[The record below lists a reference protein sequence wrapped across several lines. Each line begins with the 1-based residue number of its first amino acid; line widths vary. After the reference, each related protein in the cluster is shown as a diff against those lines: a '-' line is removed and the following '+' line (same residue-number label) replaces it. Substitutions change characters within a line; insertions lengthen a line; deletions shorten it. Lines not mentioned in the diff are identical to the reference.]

1 MPGSRQLTESGLLLA
16 DVLEDQVYMSKGMYT
31 LHTSTGLGCLMGS
44 NKIALYRLR
53 RGISLSQLAGVVGV
67 SRQSLYAIEAG
78 EQVPKVYLA
87 LSIARALGAEVT
99 ELFPGESSA
108 VYRVDVQDDVP
119 GVFRAC
125 LAEIEGETVIR
136 QSLSAGFGSAV
147 VPADAVVRRDGSNFE
162 VECELGRSGLFIDG
176 CDPALGIISTRS
188 AESSNAFRVRW
199 FYGSNK
205 DSMEKLTNRLTHC
218 ALVHGEADEIVNGM
232 GESNGIVVPFGQW
245 ELALCFSPG
254 NPKMISSLVDVVRE
268 DVKFAWR
275 EEGSGVRHFL
285 DRALVQLG
293 CDIAPFI
300 TSATFHDHYQVAA
313 AVGLGLC
320 DAGVVPVSI
329 AESQGLG
336 YISVGSHQSSLVF
349 SKDGYDLALAGGLF
363 DLVTSAPFAREVAA
377 LGGYLLVS

>member
-1 MPGSRQLTESGLLLA
+1 MLKSS
-16 DVLEDQVYMSKGMYT
+16 YT
-31 LHTSTGLGCLMGS
+31 LHTSTGLGNSMGS
-44 NKIALYRLR
+44 NKITHYRLR
-53 RGISLSQLAGVVGV
+53 RGISPSQLARVVGV

-87 LSIARALGAEVT
+87 VSIAKALGAEVT

-108 VYRVDVQDDVP
+108 PYRGDVQNHAP

-147 VPADAVVRRDGSNFE
+147 VPADAIVRWDGSNLD
-162 VECELGRSGLFIDG
+162 VECELGRSGLFMDG
-176 CDPALGIISTRS
+176 CDPALGIISSRS

-218 ALVHGEADEIVNGM
+218 ALVHGEADEIVNGI
-232 GESNGIVVPFGQW
+232 GEADVISVPFGQW
-245 ELALCFSPG
+245 DLALCFSPG
-254 NPKMISSLVDVVRE
+254 NPKMIMSLADVLRGDVR
-268 DVKFAWR
+268 FAWR

-285 DRALVQLG
+285 DRALEKLSFDKTGLV
-293 CDIAPFI
+293 I
-300 TSATFHDHYQVAA
+300 TKTFHDHYQVAA

-329 AESQGLG
+329 AQSQGLG
-336 YISVGSHQSSLVF
+336 YIPVGAHQSSLVF

-363 DLVTSAPFAREVAA
+363 DLVTSATFAREVAA
-377 LGGYLLVS
+377 MGGYLLVS

>member
-1 MPGSRQLTESGLLLA
+1 
-16 DVLEDQVYMSKGMYT
+16 
-31 LHTSTGLGCLMGS
+31 MGS
-44 NKIALYRLR
+44 NKIAQYRLR
-53 RGISLSQLAGVVGV
+53 RGISLSQLAEVVGV

-87 LSIARALGAEVT
+87 ISIAKALGIEVT
-99 ELFPGESSA
+99 ELFPGEPSA
-108 VYRVDVQDDVP
+108 AYRVDVQNHVP

-125 LAEIEGETVIR
+125 LAEIKGETVIR

-147 VPADAVVRRDGSNFE
+147 VPADAIVRWDGSNFD
-162 VECELGRSGLFIDG
+162 VECELGRSGLFMDG

-188 AESSNAFRVRW
+188 AESSNGFRVRW

-205 DSMEKLTNRLTHC
+205 DSMEKLTSRLTHC
-218 ALVHGEADEIVNGM
+218 ALVHGEADEIIDGI
-232 GESNGIVVPFGQW
+232 GESDVIVVPFGQW
-245 ELALCFSPG
+245 ELALCYSPG
-254 NPKMISSLVDVVRE
+254 NPKMILSLADVVRE

-285 DRALVQLG
+285 DRALAQLSSDKAG
-293 CDIAPFI
+293 LVAPK
-300 TSATFHDHYQVAA
+300 TFHDHYQVAA

-329 AESQGLG
+329 AQSQGLG
-336 YISVGSHQSSLVF
+336 HIPVGAHQSSLVF
-349 SKDGYDLALAGGLF
+349 SKDGYDLAVAGGLF
-363 DLVTSAPFAREVAA
+363 DLIASATFAREVAA

>member
-1 MPGSRQLTESGLLLA
+1 MLLQMAASSPGRVFAYLSRSGFLVCL
-16 DVLEDQVYMSKGMYT
+16 LEDQVYMSKSRYT
-31 LHTSTGLGCLMGS
+31 LHCSAGWGCLMGS
-44 NKIALYRLR
+44 NKIGLYRLR
-53 RGISLSQLAGVVGV
+53 RGISLSQLAGAVGV

-87 LSIARALGAEVT
+87 LSIARVLGAEVT
-99 ELFPGESSA
+99 DLFPGEPSA
-108 VYRVDVQDDVP
+108 TYRVDVQSHPP

-125 LAEIEGETVIR
+125 LAEIEGDTVIR
-136 QSLSAGFGSAV
+136 QSLSAGFGSAA

-188 AESSNAFRVRW
+188 AESSNSFRVRW

-218 ALVHGEADEIVNGM
+218 ALVHGESDDIADGI
-232 GESNGIVVPFGQW
+232 GESNGVVVPFGQW
-245 ELALCFSPG
+245 ELALCFAPG
-254 NPKMISSLVDVVRE
+254 NPKMILSLADIVRA

-275 EEGSGVRHFL
+275 EDGSGVRHFL
-285 DRALVQLG
+285 DRALTKLG
-293 CDIAPFI
+293 YDIAGLATP
-300 TSATFHDHYQVAA
+300 ATFHDHYQVAA

-329 AESQGLG
+329 AQSQGLG
-336 YISVGSHQSSLVF
+336 HIPVGSHQSSLVF
-349 SKDGYDLALAGGLF
+349 SKDGYDVALAANKSHLRLYRASG
-363 DLVTSAPFAREVAA
+363 
-377 LGGYLLVS
+377 